1 MDLIINISIIYLSLF
16 FLIMFR
22 KVYLFIFRQKE
33 PTKGGAFRSTRRAAA
48 SQSKVSNPGYLED
61 TASEGSDSPG
71 RAVGDLDLGEAASYL
86 GDLGDLEESACDPL
100 HGRADTRSEG
110 SDSLGS
116 SVGDLEETASE
127 GGDREAAS
135 TFGSDSRGS
144 AVGDLDLGEAGR
156 RVVEAAAR
164 GGDSLGTAKKPSFGP
179 GSANA
184 VDDLYS
190 SIYMN
195 NPFTQI
201 DTDTSGCGTEPDP
214 NSDGDVSLGLQR
226 SPPVTRRGEADT
238 WTAKQPPFG
247 WTDGSYPREASTA
260 EQRATLWSS
269 VTDGR
274 LSDSPLRSSGPQSGP
289 KSMGKGWVETLG
301 QNFIPLF
308 SGGDFREAAFDHG
321 GLRNRTYKKN
331 RYG

>member
-33 PTKGGAFRSTRRAAA
+33 PTKGCAFRSTRRAAA
-48 SQSKVSNPGYLED
+48 SQSKVSNLGYLED

-71 RAVGDLDLGEAASYL
+71 RAVGDLDLGEATSYL
-86 GDLGDLEESACDPL
+86 GDLGDLEESA
-100 HGRADTRSEG
+100 SEG
-110 SDSLGS
+110 SDSPGS

-135 TFGSDSRGS
+135 TFGSD
-144 AVGDLDLGEAGR
+144 LDVGEAGR
-156 RVVEAAAR
+156 RAVEAAAR

-238 WTAKQPPFG
+238 WTAEQPPFG
-247 WTDGSYPREASTA
+247 WTDGSYPREA
-260 EQRATLWSS
+260 SS

-289 KSMGKGWVETLG
+289 KSIGKGWFETLG